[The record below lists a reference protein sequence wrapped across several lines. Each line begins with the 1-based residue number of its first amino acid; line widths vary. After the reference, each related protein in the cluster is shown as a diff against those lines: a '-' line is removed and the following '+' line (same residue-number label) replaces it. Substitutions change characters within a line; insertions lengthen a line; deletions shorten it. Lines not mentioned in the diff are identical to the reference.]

1 MNFRKDI
8 NGLRAVAVA
17 LVLLFHLQ
25 VPLFSAGYL
34 GVDVFFVISGFLMT
48 RIIFGN
54 IDRKT
59 FSLLN
64 FYRDRFFRIFPAL
77 GAMVF
82 CILLFG
88 VFSLDPITL
97 STAARHGFGSLLFIS
112 NIQYWREFGYFAEE
126 SKTNWFLHTWSLGVE
141 WWFYILYPAVIVVL
155 KPLVRLQRTRLL
167 MLGGALLLS
176 LALSAASDLAPSN
189 RAHAFG
195 FFMLPPRAWE
205 MLAGGLIALRPDW
218 LTGRGARQRLMVERL
233 GLGLIALSVFLLGD
247 AIKWPT
253 ALEAIPVVGACLI
266 LAAQAPGTVL
276 GSGALQSIGAASY
289 SIYLWHW
296 PLIVGLNYFD
306 LKSWP
311 YAFGALVASLMLGG
325 LSYRWVERPA
335 QAWLK
340 TGKGQ
345 GYRLSVGLA
354 LATALTVGAIV
365 IVLAAGLPAR
375 IKGDP
380 TLYADAVAASG
391 DNAPS
396 DKGCGGLSPLDGTLK
411 PCMVGISRPGH
422 DVVVIG
428 DSFAE
433 MWFARAHLLAPSLQ
447 DHAVVLLTQRGCPP
461 ISGVERLLAGSVC
474 ARFHDA
480 AIKEMRRARYGSV
493 LYASMW
499 TTYFRRDKPLVNID
513 GPTAIRRLAV
523 EVADLNS
530 RGKHVA
536 VLGTTPYP
544 AFDVPRELRL
554 AAFKGKSTLAN
565 RDFDFDQVSTKSYA
579 MDRDLKALQGVE
591 FIDPTVYLCDGS
603 TCPLVRDG
611 RSLYSDPAHL
621 RYSSA
626 GEHGQFLD
634 AWLLAKAGVAASKAD
649 NGVRR
654 AMGEEHVIPIS

>member
-8 NGLRAVAVA
+8 NGLRAIAVA

-54 IDRKT
+54 VDQNT
-59 FSLLN
+59 FSLFN
-64 FYRDRFFRIFPAL
+64 FYRDRFSRIFPAL
-77 GAMVF
+77 GVVVF
-82 CILLFG
+82 CVLLFG
-88 VFSLDPITL
+88 LFALDPITL
-97 STAARHGFGSLLFIS
+97 STAAKHGFGSLLFIS

-126 SKTNWFLHTWSLGVE
+126 SKANWFLHTWSLGVE
-141 WWFYILYPAVIVVL
+141 WWFYILYPAVIVAL
-155 KPLVRLQRTRLL
+155 KPLVRTQRARFL

-195 FFMLPPRAWE
+195 FFMLPARAWE
-205 MLAGGLIALRPDW
+205 MLAGGVIAIRANW
-218 LTGRGARQRLMVERL
+218 LAQRGARQRMAVEL
-233 GLGLIALSVFLLGD
+233 FGLGLIASSVFLLGD
-247 AIKWPT
+247 ATKWPT

-296 PLIVGLNYFD
+296 PLIVGLNSFD

-311 YAFGALVASLMLGG
+311 YALGALVASLILGG

-340 TGKGQ
+340 TGKDQ
-345 GYRLSVGLA
+345 GYKLSAGLA
-354 LATALTVGAIV
+354 LAGALTVGAVV

-380 TLYADAVAASG
+380 TLYADAVAASS
-391 DNAPS
+391 DYAPS
-396 DKGCGGLSPLDGTLK
+396 DKGCGGLSPLDGALR
-411 PCMVGISRPGH
+411 PCVVGVSRPGH

-433 MWFARAHLLAPSLQ
+433 MWFARARLLAPSLQ
-447 DHAVVLLTQRGCPP
+447 DHAIVLLTQRGCPP
-461 ISGVERLLAGSVC
+461 ISGAEKLQAGSLC
-474 ARFHDA
+474 AQFHEA
-480 AIKEMRRARYGSV
+480 AVKEMRKPRYGSV

-499 TTYFRRDKPLVNID
+499 TTYFRRDKPLMNID

-523 EVADLNS
+523 EIADLNG

-536 VLGTTPYP
+536 ILGTTPYP

-554 AAFKGKSTLAN
+554 ATFKGNPTLAN

-579 MDRDLKALQGVE
+579 MDRDLKALHGVE
-591 FIDPTVYLCDGS
+591 FIDPRVYLCDGS

-626 GEHGQFLD
+626 GRHGQFLD
-634 AWLLAKAGVAASKAD
+634 AWLLARGGVVVSKVSSEA
-649 NGVRR
+649 RR
-654 AMGEEHVIPIS
+654 VMEEGRVLPVP